1 MYILENT
8 MLKNTLIT
16 LSLSASMLLLSGC
29 TGEEKKVEV
38 KNTTEITRAVDG
50 GVLYPT
56 TNGKYT
62 AYNVNTQNID
72 TTSFG
77 RTPTKTELAAW
88 NIDVMPDGT
97 GLPEFDTKHGKV
109 IMENGQPKK
118 AQGNAGYGNELYDTQ
133 CAMCHGDFGAGG
145 KGYPT
150 LSGGDIESLTNQL
163 LNPADDEPS
172 AEPPVRR
179 IGSYWPYASTL
190 FWYIQDAMP
199 FPHPK
204 SLSNSETYA
213 ITAYLLMENEVTVAG
228 QEIDEDFVLS
238 KENFA
243 SIEMPNKDGF
253 YPNVD
258 TPNDPA
264 QGVRNV
270 TKYLSDNKNYGAGTR
285 CMTNCIDGKVPVLHI
300 GNELGGI
307 TPEPSTVRDLP
318 PEENAGPVHPG
329 KKPYE
334 ASCSVCHATDAM
346 GAPAVGNAEAWSAT
360 LEKGV
365 EKVYHNAINGINGM
379 PPRGGT
385 SFDDAKMKE
394 IIDYMMESSK

>member
-16 LSLSASMLLLSGC
+16 LSLSASLLILSGC
-29 TGEEKKVEV
+29 TDKEKKVEV
-38 KNTTEITRAVDG
+38 KDTTEIARAVDG
-50 GVLYPT
+50 GVLYST
-56 TNGKYT
+56 KDGKYT

-72 TTSFG
+72 TSSFG
-77 RTPTKTELAAW
+77 RTPTKGELAAW
-88 NIDVMPDGT
+88 NIDIMPDGT
-97 GLPEFDTKHGKV
+97 GLPEFDTKHGQV
-109 IMENGQPKK
+109 IIENGKPKV
-118 AQGNAGYGNELYDTQ
+118 AQGNAGYGNELYDKQ
-133 CAMCHGDFGAGG
+133 CSMCHGDFGAGG

-150 LSGGDIESLTNQL
+150 LSGGDINSLTNQL
-163 LNPADDEPS
+163 QNPADPKPTM
-172 AEPPVRR
+172 EPPVRR

-204 SLSNSETYA
+204 SLSNSDTYA
-213 ITAYLLMENEVTVAG
+213 ITAYLLMENEVTVG
-228 QEIDEDFVLS
+228 GEDIDEDFVLS
-238 KENFA
+238 KANFG

-253 YPNVD
+253 YPQVD

-270 TKYLSDNKNYGAGTR
+270 TKYLSNNKNYGAGVR

-307 TPEPSTVRDLP
+307 TPEPTIKKDLP
-318 PEENAGPVHPG
+318 PEENAGPTHPG
-329 KKPYE
+329 KKAYE
-334 ASCSVCHATDAM
+334 SSCAVCHGTDAM
-346 GAPAVGNAEAWSAT
+346 GAPEVGNSEAWKEK
-360 LEKGV
+360 LEKGI

-385 SFDDAKMKE
+385 SFDDTKMKE
-394 IIDYMMESSK
+394 IIDYMIESSK